1 LGIKA
6 FMSTSQ
12 KRVIAVWLPT
22 FATDRLQRAGHDPD
36 LPLATVGAVHG
47 GLRVAAA
54 NGAAR
59 RAGVDPGSSVA
70 DARALAPGLRTVNAT
85 PAADARA
92 LESLAGWCGRYTPW
106 TAVAGGGRHGFVDGD
121 GGHGFVD
128 GDGGHGVWLDVTG
141 CAHLFGSEADLLGD
155 LTERLGGLGL
165 NVRAALA
172 DTPGGAW
179 AVARFAAGDDAIV
192 IPAGETRAAL
202 TPLPVAGLRLPRETA
217 EGLQRV
223 GLRRIGDLLPLPRAP
238 LAARFG
244 ETLVRRLDQALG
256 HQDEPVSPRLPVPAL
271 RVRLNFAE
279 PIGLLDD
286 VTRATRQ
293 LLEDLRGALERS
305 HQGARRL
312 DLALYRVDG
321 TVARAA
327 VGTSRPLRDAD
338 HLERLFKEKL
348 DKLHAGFGIELII
361 LSVTAVEDLPLA
373 QTVLAAP
380 DKTLGD
386 DLPRL
391 LDRLGNRLGANGV
404 VRLSPRASHIPERA
418 CRPIPA
424 AARSSHD
431 DQAWPANPRPIHL
444 LPWPEPIQAEAS
456 RPDRPPLAFLW
467 RARHHRVARAEGPER
482 IGPEWWRD
490 ERGHEPGRQDR
501 VRDYYR
507 VESAEGRR
515 FWLYREGPYRPD
527 TPGRWYLHGFFA

>member
-1 LGIKA
+1 
-6 FMSTSQ
+6 MSTSQ

-22 FATDRLQRAGHDPD
+22 FATDRLQRAEYDPD

-59 RAGVDPGSSVA
+59 RAGVDPGLPVA

-106 TAVAGGGRHGFVDGD
+106 TAVDGGGRHGFVDGGGRHGFVDGD
-121 GGHGFVD
+121 GGHGFGD

-165 NVRAALA
+165 TVRAALA

-179 AVARFAAGDDAIV
+179 AVARFAPGDDATV
-192 IPAGETRAAL
+192 VPAGETRAAL
-202 TPLPVAGLRLPRETA
+202 APLPVAGLRLPRETA

-244 ETLVRRLDQALG
+244 EALVRRLDQALG
-256 HQDEPVSPRLPVPAL
+256 RQDEPVSPRLPVPAL

-293 LLEDLRGALERS
+293 LLDDLRGAGGTDHGTRGDQQECVTGIENCPRC
-305 HQGARRL
+305 RREF
-312 DLALYRVDG
+312 
-321 TVARAA
+321 
-327 VGTSRPLRDAD
+327 SRKVNQDIGKELLHPKYNASDDVLRDG
-338 HLERLFKEKL
+338 H
-348 DKLHAGFGIELII
+348 
-361 LSVTAVEDLPLA
+361 
-373 QTVLAAP
+373 TVQRP
-380 DKTLGD
+380 TL
-386 DLPRL
+386 R
-391 LDRLGNRLGANGV
+391 GNQ
-404 VRLSPRASHIPERA
+404 
-418 CRPIPA
+418 
-424 AARSSHD
+424 RS
-431 DQAWPANPRPIHL
+431 A
-444 LPWPEPIQAEAS
+444 
-456 RPDRPPLAFLW
+456 
-467 RARHHRVARAEGPER
+467 
-482 IGPEWWRD
+482 
-490 ERGHEPGRQDR
+490 
-501 VRDYYR
+501 
-507 VESAEGRR
+507 
-515 FWLYREGPYRPD
+515 
-527 TPGRWYLHGFFA
+527 